1 MIYDAT
7 DDYVTCPRCRR
18 IRPVGAGEPC
28 PHCTINDLL
37 AAERAR
43 SVPASRSSEAD
54 SATQTAERRRLL
66 VTGYRRRHKR
76 SRGRL

>member
-1 MIYDAT
+1 MIDAT

-18 IRPVGAGEPC
+18 IRPVGAGELC

-43 SVPASRSSEAD
+43 LVPASTATDAD
-54 SATQTAERRRLL
+54 SATQTAQRRRVL
-66 VTGYRRRHKR
+66 VTAYRTRRGRH
-76 SRGRL
+76 RGRL